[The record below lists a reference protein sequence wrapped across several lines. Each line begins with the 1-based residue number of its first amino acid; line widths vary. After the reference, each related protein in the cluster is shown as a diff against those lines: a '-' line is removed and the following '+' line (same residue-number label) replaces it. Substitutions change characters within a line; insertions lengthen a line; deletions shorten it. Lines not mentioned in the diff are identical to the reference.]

1 MGIKKSLI
9 LFANKRT
16 QEILNE
22 FTETQRTLGKTIS
35 TYNYLEK
42 KLVLNPKKEFDEYLL
57 FLINHYN
64 KINVW
69 RKKHTRKFK

>member
-16 QEILNE
+16 QEILNQ
-22 FTETQRTLGKTIS
+22 FNETPRTLGKTIS

>member
-22 FTETQRTLGKTIS
+22 FNEIPRTL
-35 TYNYLEK
+35 
-42 KLVLNPKKEFDEYLL
+42 
-57 FLINHYN
+57 
-64 KINVW
+64 
-69 RKKHTRKFK
+69 